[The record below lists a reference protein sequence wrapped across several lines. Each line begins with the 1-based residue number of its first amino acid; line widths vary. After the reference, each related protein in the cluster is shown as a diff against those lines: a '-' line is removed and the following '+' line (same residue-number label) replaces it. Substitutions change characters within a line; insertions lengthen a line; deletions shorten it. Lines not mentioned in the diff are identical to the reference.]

1 MSAGRRSKHLLN
13 KEMNLMQTTDD
24 HEKQDQALVIEDLSA
39 QDAETSRVKGGIEI
53 KECLITGYSIS
64 GHGADL

>member
-1 MSAGRRSKHLLN
+1 
-13 KEMNLMQTTDD
+13 MQTTDD

>member
-1 MSAGRRSKHLLN
+1 MSAGRLSKHLLN

-24 HEKQDQALVIEDLSA
+24 EKQDQALVIEDLSA

-53 KECLITGYSIS
+53 KDCLITGYSIS
-64 GHGADL
+64 GHGADV